1 MLTFKTARDRPIAVK
16 IGLAV
21 AALVFLMLAVSLVN
35 LYGLRGMVRA
45 VDSASHSAEILASVN
60 GATGRVENFIA
71 TRDQE
76 SLSQAEGMVATAIAG
91 LTAIPVAEAQSLKG
105 SLERLASAIAAL
117 RTATLTMDGETENM
131 TTHHSRMREATTLI
145 EQGIADGLKDLD
157 TRAAEHQARV
167 SNIESAHRML
177 DVLRNGER
185 ITTANVA
192 RMLLSGDGTAAT
204 AARNACA
211 ALQPVVE
218 QLREV
223 MGTADAKEN
232 LDQLAA
238 AITAAG
244 QIGRAHV

>member
-1 MLTFKTARDRPIAVK
+1 MLTFKSATARPIAVR

-91 LTAIPVAEAQSLKG
+91 LDDIPVVEAQSLKG
-105 SLERLASAIAAL
+105 SLERLSAAIAAL
-117 RTATLTMDGETENM
+117 RAATLTMDGETESM
-131 TTHHSRMREATTLI
+131 TAHYSRMREATILV
-145 EQGIADGLKDLD
+145 EQGIADGLKGLD
-157 TRAAEHQARV
+157 SRAADHKAQV
-167 SNIESAHRML
+167 SNIESAHRIL
-177 DVLRNGER
+177 DILRNGER
-185 ITTANVA
+185 IITANVA
-192 RMLLSGDGTAAT
+192 KVLVTGDGAAAT

-211 ALQPVVE
+211 ALPPVVE
-218 QLREV
+218 QLRELMEAPQEV
-223 MGTADAKEN
+223 EALG
-232 LDQLAA
+232 QLAT
-238 AITAAG
+238 AITAASL
-244 QIGRAHV
+244 AV